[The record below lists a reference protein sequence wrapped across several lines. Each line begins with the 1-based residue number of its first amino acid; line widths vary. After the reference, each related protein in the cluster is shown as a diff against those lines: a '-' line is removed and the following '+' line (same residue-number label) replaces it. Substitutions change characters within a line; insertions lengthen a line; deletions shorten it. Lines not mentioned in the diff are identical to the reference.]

1 MEDKGGYNTRE
12 IQDRREENKLKL
24 SNNTRQ
30 QQHLQFI
37 KVTLQLEIKK
47 TTSIELIRKGFYQKY
62 SYLWVKISIW

>member
-37 KVTLQLEIKK
+37 KVTLQLEIM
-47 TTSIELIRKGFYQKY
+47 
-62 SYLWVKISIW
+62 